1 MEIVFETDFATN
13 YNTTRNA
20 WETNVQDFVGTSA
33 ADPFNGQVVAA
44 SVTGAVGSVTGHTN
58 QTGDTY
64 ALANGAAGFVAI
76 DTVVDAI
83 KVITDAL
90 TSAGAANLALSAA
103 GIIGGTAQTGTLSTT
118 VMTSDLSGYVNDEL
132 IGRTVIWTGGT
143 ADGQASDITDYA
155 SASGTV
161 TYTTITTAPV
171 NGDTFVIV

>member
-1 MEIVFETDFATN
+1 MDIVGN
-13 YNTTRNA
+13 I
-20 WETNVQDFVGTSA
+20 
-33 ADPFNGQVVAA
+33 
-44 SVTGAVGSVTGHTN
+44 TGNLSGSVGSVTGSVGSVVGHTA

-64 ALANGAAGFVAI
+64 ALANGSAGFVAI

-83 KVITDAL
+83 KVVTDAL
-90 TSAGAANLALSAA
+90 GSAAAANLALSAA

-118 VMTSDLSGYVNDEL
+118 VMTSDLTGYVDDEL

-161 TYTTITTAPV
+161 TYTAITTAP
-171 NGDTFVIV
+171 GSRPPSPTRRRWWPAARPSC